1 MDLPPARCRFV
12 AHQDLSADTLVV
24 DTGSTPSFSAVIPAY
39 NCERYVAR
47 AIRSVLAQRGV
58 TVECIVV
65 DDGSSDATVSLV
77 ERFGSAVRL
86 IRQANAGAAAARN
99 AGIAVSRAP
108 YIAFLDADDFWLE
121 SKLLAQAKVLS
132 ANPRLPLVSTLWT
145 WLPSSADPE
154 QFDFSGP
161 TPDPNAWRIL
171 PGWTTLLRDPYLC
184 TPTVVVN
191 AAVAR
196 ACGGFDSRLPSAE
209 DVDFFLRV
217 CDGRPYALIEQ
228 PLVGCQLRQG
238 SLTRTENSHM
248 HNLAVLDRL
257 AEARPDVA
265 ARYGDTL
272 RAARLDIY
280 DRWARGQLFWGRGA
294 RAREVLR
301 QSQQVGQLAQYR
313 RLWLKSYAAPAM
325 RLMRD
330 YLRPLARED
339 QANRQAQADC

>member
-1 MDLPPARCRFV
+1 MVD
-12 AHQDLSADTLVV
+12 AD
-24 DTGSTPSFSAVIPAY
+24 DTPFFSAVIPAY

-58 TVECIVV
+58 SVECIVV
-65 DDGSSDATVSLV
+65 DDGSSDATVSVV
-77 ERFGSAVRL
+77 ERFGTAVRL
-86 IRQANAGAAAARN
+86 IRQANGGAAAARN
-99 AGIAVSRAP
+99 TGIAEARTP
-108 YIAFLDADDFWLE
+108 YIAFLDADDFWLD
-121 SKLLAQAKVLS
+121 SKLLAQAQVLR

-154 QFDFSGP
+154 QLDFSGP
-161 TPDPNAWRIL
+161 APDPAARRIL
-171 PGWTTLLRDPYLC
+171 PGWTSLLRDPYLC

-191 AAVAR
+191 AEAAK
-196 ACGGFDSRLPSAE
+196 ACGGFDRRLPSAE

-238 SLTRTENSHM
+238 SLTRTENSHV

-257 AEARPDVA
+257 AETRPDVA

-280 DRWARGQLFWGRGA
+280 DRWARGQLFLGRGA

-301 QSQQVGQLAQYR
+301 QSRHVGQLAQYR
-313 RLWLKSYAAPAM
+313 RLWLKSFAAPAV
-325 RLMRD
+325 RLLRD

-339 QANRQAQADC
+339 QANRPVQAGC